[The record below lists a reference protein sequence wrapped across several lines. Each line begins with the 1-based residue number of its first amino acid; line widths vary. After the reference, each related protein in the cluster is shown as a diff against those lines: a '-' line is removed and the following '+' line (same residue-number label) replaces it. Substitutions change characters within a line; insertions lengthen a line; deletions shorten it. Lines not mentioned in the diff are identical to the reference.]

1 MINFI
6 EIIGLIAC
14 FCTALSAIA
23 QIIKIYYTHSVK
35 DLSLITYV
43 FSCSGIIL
51 WLVYGILLESL
62 SLIISNV
69 INLTLQLIILTIIII
84 NRNKTTE

>member
-14 FCTALSAIA
+14 FCTVLSAIP

-35 DLSLITYV
+35 DLALITYIL
-43 FSCSGIIL
+43 SCSGIIL
-51 WLVYGILLESL
+51 WLVYGILLGSL
-62 SLIISNV
+62 ALIISNV
-69 INLTLQLIILTIIII
+69 INLILQLIIITMIII
-84 NRNKTTE
+84 NRNQAEE